1 MIQRVSLGLLSAFAL
16 VTVVLVSTPAAEA
29 RPRSRVARPLVVTRT
44 AQVEVLWGSKWWKA
58 AIIGKRAGFTKIH
71 YVGWSASYDEWV
83 EDQRVRVPGTGPRV
97 TPRTSTIEILWG
109 GRWWKGTVL
118 AKKSGLIKIH
128 YAGWSNVWDQWV
140 EPTRVRPL
148 AP

>member
-1 MIQRVSLGLLSAFAL
+1 MIRRAFLGVLSAFAL
-16 VTVVLVSTPAAEA
+16 VTMVLFSSSADA
-29 RPRSRVARPLVVTRT
+29 RRPSRVAQPLVLTAHA

-58 AIIGKRAGFTKIH
+58 TIIAKRAGFTKIH

-83 EDQRVRVPGTGPRV
+83 QDQRVRAPGTSPRV
-97 TPRTSTIEILWG
+97 TPRTSTVEILWG

-128 YAGWSNVWDQWV
+128 YTGWSNVWDQWV
-140 EPTRVRPL
+140 EPSRVRRP